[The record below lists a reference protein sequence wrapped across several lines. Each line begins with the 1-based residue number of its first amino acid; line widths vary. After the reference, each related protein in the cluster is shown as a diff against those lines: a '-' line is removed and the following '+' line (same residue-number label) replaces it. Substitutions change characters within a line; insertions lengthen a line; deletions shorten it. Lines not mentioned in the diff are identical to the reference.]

1 MGIIL
6 VYSIIDE
13 KSFNNVKTWMGNIEK
28 FANANVKK
36 LLIANKTDL
45 VEQRVVTE
53 QQGVELAAK
62 YKIKFFETSAKDSF
76 HVTEAF
82 VYLATEVLKETDN
95 PIIKPNDAITPCESQ
110 GASTIKASSDI
121 VDVNSN
127 TQTERVRRN
136 HAKCEC

>member
-1 MGIIL
+1 
-6 VYSIIDE
+6 
-13 KSFNNVKTWMGNIEK
+13 MGNIEK